1 MIRDIDV
8 NVPYSS
14 VRATKGKYLRAE
26 PVSALYEQKR
36 VKHEKSLPFL
46 EDQMC
51 NYNPVSYIGSPD
63 RLDALVWAL
72 TDLSLRSGSAY
83 WRVS

>member
-1 MIRDIDV
+1 M
-8 NVPYSS
+8 NVSYRS

-36 VKHEKSLPFL
+36 VRHEKAFPFL
-46 EDQMC
+46 EDKMC
-51 NYNPVSYIGSPD
+51 NYNPISFNGSPD

-72 TDLSLRSGSAY
+72 TDLSANVGKAY
-83 WRVS
+83 WRIS

>member
-1 MIRDIDV
+1 MNISYR
-8 NVPYSS
+8 S

-36 VKHEKSLPFL
+36 VKHEKALPFL

-51 NYNPVSYIGSPD
+51 NYNPISYSGSPD

-72 TDLSLRSGSAY
+72 TDLSASTGQAY
-83 WRVS
+83 WRIS

>member
-1 MIRDIDV
+1 M
-8 NVPYSS
+8 NVPLQKCKSN
-14 VRATKGKYLRAE
+14 KGKYLSE
-26 PVSALYEQKR
+26 TPVSALYEQKR

-63 RLDALVWAL
+63 RLDAFVWAL
-72 TDLSLRSGSAY
+72 TDLSLLVR
-83 WRVS
+83 

>member
-1 MIRDIDV
+1 MNV
-8 NVPYSS
+8 NFGS

-26 PVSALYEQKR
+26 PVSALYEQNR
-36 VKHEKSLPFL
+36 VVHKKAFPFL

-51 NYNPVSYIGSPD
+51 NYNPISYTGSPD

-72 TDLSLRSGSAY
+72 TELTLRSGKAF
-83 WRVS
+83 WRIS